1 MLVLFLLVACFLGIS
16 QAVYGPT
23 SDVVSATDKTFKK
36 EVLQHNGIVIVEFY
50 APWCGHCKS
59 LEPEYEK
66 AASLLKGVVK
76 VVAVDATESQ
86 SLASQY
92 QVQGFPT
99 LKIFGENKKSPID
112 YQGQRTADAIVSET
126 MKAVNALVK
135 SRKSGGGKKSGSSGS
150 GSGSGSDQKK
160 SSGGSKKSGGS
171 EVVELTEVNF
181 NALVMESTDVWLVEF
196 FAPWYVDMILRLS

>member
-1 MLVLFLLVACFLGIS
+1 MKVLCLVLVIFVAFCK
-16 QAVYGPT
+16 AMYGPS

-36 EVLQHNGIVIVEFY
+36 EVLQHNGVVIVEFY

-99 LKIFGENKKSPID
+99 LKVFGENKKAPTD

-135 SRKSGGGKKSGSSGS
+135 SRKSGGGKKAGGSTG
-150 GSGSGSDQKK
+150 GGQK
-160 SSGGSKKSGGS
+160 SSGGGGSGSKKSGS

-196 FAPWYVDMILRLS
+196 FAPWYVDI